1 MKKLIISMKSTKDLF
16 DNFSKVWKKIE
27 SGKAPK
33 EPHFE
38 ISFQDKKDYDRFVK
52 NIYIL
57 MLILKF
63 KPKSIYELARV
74 AQMDLSNIKKIIK
87 FFEELG
93 AVKIKERN
101 IGGKQVKTPLVE
113 YSKIEFDLVA

>member
-1 MKKLIISMKSTKDLF
+1 MKKLIISMESTKDIF
-16 DNFSKVWKKIE
+16 DEFSDVWKKIKK
-27 SGKAPK
+27 GNAPK

-52 NIYIL
+52 NIHLL
-57 MLILKF
+57 MLIIKF
-63 KPKSIYELARV
+63 KPASIYELAKI
-74 AQMDLSNIKKIIK
+74 AQMDLANLKKIMT

-93 AVKIKERN
+93 AIKLKERSV
-101 IGGKQVKTPLVE
+101 GGKHVKTPLVE